1 MTTFATPP
9 PTTGSSAPP
18 LTPRGRSAVRVLL
31 VIAASV
37 LTVGSL
43 VALVVAAF
51 GINSVRVSTDSRELP
66 GGITSLTID
75 AADATVRV
83 TTDPSADAP
92 RVDLRMLNSTRGGK
106 QQLHVTSEPNGTRIE
121 VTPASPAFMDWGRT
135 GEATITLPPTLAK
148 ALTVTARQDDGTL
161 IIDAELDRLVART
174 LDGDIVLN
182 GAAHRIDVASQD
194 GDIVARQAISV
205 TEAFNAETRDGDLT
219 VRFGPDVPK
228 TIDAVT
234 RDGDLTV
241 GLPSRGPYLI
251 RASGVDKTDVQVP
264 ETTNPVAAVSEVTV
278 RSDNGDVVVGAD

>member
-9 PTTGSSAPP
+9 PTTGPSAPP
-18 LTPRGRSAVRVLL
+18 LTPRGRSTVRVLL
-31 VIAASV
+31 VIAATV

-43 VALVVAAF
+43 VALVVVAF
-51 GINSVRVSTDSRELP
+51 GINSVRVSTDSKELP
-66 GGITSLTID
+66 EGITSLAID

-92 RVDLRMLNSTRGGK
+92 RVDLRMLNSTRGGR
-106 QQLHVTSEPNGTRIE
+106 QQLQVTSDPNGTRIE

-135 GEATITLPPTLAK
+135 GEVTITLPPTLAK

-182 GAAHRIDVASQD
+182 GAANRIDVTSQD
-194 GDIVARQAISV
+194 GDIVAQQAISV
-205 TEAFNAETRDGDLT
+205 TKEFNAETRDGDLT

-241 GLPSRGPYLI
+241 GLPDRGAYLI
-251 RASGVDKTDVQVP
+251 HAAGGDKTDVRVP
-264 ETTNPVAAVSEVTV
+264 ETTDPVTAVSEVTV
-278 RSDNGDVVVGAD
+278 RSDDGDVVVGAD